1 MFLIHSRISF
11 FRNVRKWKNCVNWIE
26 NKKKKMSGTSK
37 FSRNLDVPDIFV
49 MKKFIMTFS
58 IHLFFSSGC
67 VVTVQILLYVHE
79 ASS

>member
-37 FSRNLDVPDIFV
+37 FSRNLDVPDIFTV
-49 MKKFIMTFS
+49 KNLSCLFQFIS
-58 IHLFFSSGC
+58 FFL
-67 VVTVQILLYVHE
+67 QD
-79 ASS
+79 AS

>member
-26 NKKKKMSGTSK
+26 NKKKKMSDTSK
-37 FSRNLDVPDIFV
+37 FSRNLNVPDIFID
-49 MKKFIMTFS
+49 KNLFIFFS

-67 VVTVQILLYVHE
+67 VVTAQILAHVHE